1 MALRGADRC
10 AAVRME
16 GIDKEYGAA
25 WVDTFSAAFRAG
37 DSATTSE
44 MLSDLSGGGRLVA
57 AFHTDTCEFLDEIV
71 NGLHRLNVAVPANV
85 TAAHGIYKSLV
96 TERAPLTRRA
106 KLFIIGGAV
115 VAAAAYVYHRR
126 RLAAQRAEDLEA
138 VKSLLAGD
146 CGVRPRSARR

>member
-1 MALRGADRC
+1 
-10 AAVRME
+10 ME

-25 WVDTFSAAFRAG
+25 WVDTFCAAFRAG

-106 KLFIIGGAV
+106 SYSSS
-115 VAAAAYVYHRR
+115 AAPSSQPRPTSTTGTAARPSAPMNWRR
-126 RLAAQRAEDLEA
+126 YGVFWRATQ
-138 VKSLLAGD
+138 
-146 CGVRPRSARR
+146 P